1 MKNKNF
7 CIPNGI
13 EYYMPKE
20 ALEFEKLK
28 VKALKVFKKYKYNYV
43 SPPIF
48 DNLDNLLNLK
58 SSDIDNKTVTFLDKL
73 SGSEIGIRA
82 DITPQ
87 IAKIDFQ
94 ITHGKSNARFAYMG
108 DILRLS
114 SNLFD
119 RKNPYQIG
127 AENFGNVS
135 KSTDIEIIKLMLEV
149 ISLSGE
155 KRIIIELGNLSIIN
169 NILATLA
176 LNDENKNTLIDL
188 INLKSI
194 SEIKSFF
201 TFHNLSRTK
210 LSLIID
216 LISTSGDLMVL
227 KEIKNILKKYK
238 MNVDSNLN
246 ELNYIAQKI
255 SKYKKFVDVQIDLC
269 ELHSF
274 NYQSDI
280 IYTAYVSN
288 FRKEIARG
296 GRYIA
301 YKTAKN
307 ISRYATGFS
316 LDLKDILY
324 MLRMKG
330 K

>member
-20 ALEFEKLK
+20 ALEFERLK
-28 VKALKVFKKYKYNYV
+28 VNALKIFKKYKYDYV
-43 SPPIF
+43 LPPIF

-58 SSDIDNKTVTFLDKL
+58 SSDIDNETITFLDKL

-94 ITHGKSNARFAYMG
+94 ITHGKGNARFAYMG
-108 DILRLS
+108 DIIRLS

-127 AENFGNVS
+127 AEHFGNVS
-135 KSTDIEIIKLMLEV
+135 KSTDIEIIKLMIEI

-155 KRIIIELGNLSIIN
+155 KKIIIELGNLSIIN
-169 NILATLA
+169 NILTTLA
-176 LNDENKNTLIDL
+176 LNDKNKSMLIDL

-194 SEIKSFF
+194 AEIKSFF
-201 TFHNLSRTK
+201 KFHNLQKTK
-210 LSLIID
+210 LNLIID
-216 LISTSGDLMVL
+216 LINVSGDIMVL

-238 MNVDSNLN
+238 VNAEAKIN
-246 ELNYIAQKI
+246 ELNYIAQSI
-255 SKYKKFVDVQIDLC
+255 SKYKELVGIQVDLC

-280 IYTAYVSN
+280 VYTAYVPN

-301 YKTAKN
+301 YTTEKN

-324 MLRMKG
+324 MPKIG
-330 K
+330 KK

>member
-13 EYYMPKE
+13 EYYMPKK
-20 ALEFEKLK
+20 ALGFEKLK
-28 VKALKVFKKYKYNYV
+28 VSALKIFKKYKYDYV
-43 SPPIF
+43 VPPIF

-58 SSDIDNKTVTFLDKL
+58 SSDVDNETITFLDKL
-73 SGSEIGIRA
+73 SSSEIGIRA

-94 ITHGKSNARFAYMG
+94 ITQGKSDTRFAYMG
-108 DILRLS
+108 DIFRLS

-127 AENFGNVS
+127 AEHFGNVS
-135 KSTDIEIIKLMLEV
+135 TSTDIEIIKLMLEI

-155 KRIIIELGNLSIIN
+155 KKIIIELGDLSIIN
-169 NILATLA
+169 NIITSIA
-176 LNDENKNTLIDL
+176 LSDEKKNTLIDL

-194 SEIKSFF
+194 SEIKNFF
-201 TFHNLSRTK
+201 KFHNLSKTK
-210 LSLIID
+210 LNLIID
-216 LISTSGDLMVL
+216 LINTSGDIMAL

-238 MNVDSNLN
+238 INVNSKIN
-246 ELNYIAQKI
+246 ELTYIAQKI
-255 SKYKKFVDVQIDLC
+255 SKYKKLVDVQIDLC

-280 IYTAYVSN
+280 IYTAYVPN

-301 YKTAKN
+301 YKTTKN
-307 ISRYATGFS
+307 VSRYATGFS
-316 LDLKDILY
+316 LDLKDILQ
-324 MLRMKG
+324 MLEIG
-330 K
+330 KT